1 MTLIFDSD
9 EERNEEDNL
18 EEIIDND
25 FKKLKN
31 NMEDEYFLNEDSLKI
46 ERGSSVNPQ
55 ISNNSFNG
63 DSSLMLLASNLAN
76 Y

>member
-1 MTLIFDSD
+1 
-9 EERNEEDNL
+9 
-18 EEIIDND
+18 
-25 FKKLKN
+25 
-31 NMEDEYFLNEDSLKI
+31 MEDEYFLNEDSLKI